1 MSIVSVIQIHIHNIR
16 MSMYI
21 SLCYSGKAV
30 RSCGSDGQWTT
41 PVVENCTSYAYRTL
55 MSLMEEVDMCVLT
68 FNLHMLIE

>member
-1 MSIVSVIQIHIHNIR
+1 

-21 SLCYSGKAV
+21 SLCCSGKAV
-30 RSCGSDGQWTT
+30 RSCGSDGQWAI

-68 FNLHMLIE
+68 FNLHMLVE